1 MTPLATEGVRNA
13 DSMQKTRCQTPLSP
27 SEINNLIEA
36 LHQGVT
42 PATGCTEPIALAYA
56 AARAKRA
63 LGSDAKQLDSLHID
77 ARVSP
82 NIMKNGMAVMVPG
95 TGRPGLEIAAAVGA
109 LAGNPDAGLAVLAD
123 VSEDAAEK
131 ARHLVDS
138 GAVELTVADVDD
150 DLYAETVLHL
160 DGHHAR
166 ACIAGD
172 HTNVFL
178 VSRDDEVLE
187 SKERPAAGH
196 VPPTA
201 ALLQG
206 LSLAKIY
213 DFATTVDIERI
224 EFITEAERLNSA
236 LVDAGRDGSYGI
248 GEGAAI
254 LGSIDRGMASDDLC
268 TRMTAYTAA
277 ASDARMGGAP
287 FAGNDQQWIRQP
299 RHRRH
304 RPSHCRG
311 GLRRC
316 RPRTARARPG
326 PLSRRRA
333 LRPAG
338 LPVLSAFC
346 AATTAAMGAAAGI
359 CLVLDGSYSAVER
372 AVASMTGD
380 VVGMVCDGA
389 GCSCALKVSAS
400 ANAAGRAALLSLAG
414 RRVPGTN
421 GLVHDDVDA
430 AIRGIG
436 RLGTEGMKQTD
447 PEILSLMMAKQTV

>member
-138 GAVELTVADVDD
+138 GAVELTVADADD

-287 FAGNDQQWIRQP
+287 LPAMTNSGSGNQGIVATVPVTVAADYAGVD
-299 RHRRH
+299 HERRV
-304 RPSHCRG
+304 
-311 GLRRC
+311 
-316 RPRTARARPG
+316 
-326 PLSRRRA
+326 RA
-333 LRPAG
+333 LALSHAVALYAHAG